1 MIARLMGGS
10 VMQMIP
16 DRTPVQL
23 IMFGT
28 LLFSLILS
36 VIGRRLLRSGDSVRQ
51 NLGVSLLSGS
61 VITLAVFFLQV
72 MLTVV
77 SDEQQK
83 VEQQQ
88 REAEQKLEQ
97 QQREVENF
105 RLTIAVSG
113 TLRGFTPGKY
123 SIAGLI
129 LNGKDMT
136 GAYLRNQDLKGS
148 QFQDTILAQADLVRA
163 DARNANFLNADF
175 FNASVD
181 ETDFRGADLRFAKF
195 EGASVSAGAKFTGAK
210 VNSHTCWP
218 QWFFDHGLQEAGLK
232 PIKNP
237 RDPADQANPLGH
249 VCREGEHRESGPPE

>member
-1 MIARLMGGS
+1 MQLIPGG
-10 VMQMIP
+10 
-16 DRTPVQL
+16 TPERL

-28 LLFSLILS
+28 LLFSLILL
-36 VIGRRLLRSGDSVRQ
+36 VIGWRLLRSSENVKQ
-51 NLGVSLLSGS
+51 NLGVSLLSGA
-61 VITLAVFFLQV
+61 VITLAVFLLQG

-77 SDEQQK
+77 SDQQQK
-83 VEQQQ
+83 
-88 REAEQKLEQ
+88 REQ

-129 LNGKDMT
+129 LNGKDLT
-136 GAYLRNQDLKGS
+136 GAFLRDQDLKRT
-148 QFQDTILAQADLVRA
+148 QFQDTILAQADLIRA
-163 DARNANFLNADF
+163 DARKANFLNADF
-175 FNASVD
+175 FAASVD
-181 ETDFRGADLRFAKF
+181 RADFRGADLRFAKF
-195 EGASVSAGAKFTGAK
+195 EDASVSAGAKFAGAK

-218 QWFFDHGLQEAGLK
+218 QYFFDHDLQEAGLV

-249 VCREGEHRESGPPE
+249 VCREGEHRKSGPSRL